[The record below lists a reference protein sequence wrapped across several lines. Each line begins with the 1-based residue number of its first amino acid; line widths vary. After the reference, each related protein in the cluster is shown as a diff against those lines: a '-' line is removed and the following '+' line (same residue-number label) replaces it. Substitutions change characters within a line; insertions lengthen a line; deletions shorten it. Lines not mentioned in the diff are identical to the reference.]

1 MVGVNWYEAMAYAAW
16 LAWVTGRPYRLPT
29 EAEWEW
35 AARRNM
41 CRYPWGDDW
50 DPARCNSSESRLGQ
64 PSPVGVY
71 PHGATPDGLHE
82 LAGNVYEWTATLYKP
97 YRYAPDDGRED
108 PLADGIRSARGGS
121 WYVGR
126 TNVRCAYR
134 FRFDPGDRDNDLGYR
149 LARASS

>member
-1 MVGVNWYEAMAYAAW
+1 
-16 LAWVTGRPYRLPT
+16 LARVTGQPYRLPT

-35 AARRNM
+35 AARRNT
-41 CRYPWGDDW
+41 RRFAWGDAW

-71 PHGATPDGLHE
+71 PHGATPDGLHD
-82 LAGNVYEWTATLYKP
+82 LSGNVYEWTGTLYRP
-97 YRYAPDDGRED
+97 YRYDPTDGRED
-108 PLADGIRSARGGS
+108 PLADGLRVMRGGS

-134 FRFDPGDRDNDLGYR
+134 NWNGPGRGIDALGYR
-149 LARASS
+149 VARSLE